1 MPCSKME
8 MPSSKIS
15 IAQNAKDNEVFHKV
29 GRKTIRG
36 SPFLSFLSN
45 LFGDVQKSNGHHRTL
60 ILKVQRHA
68 IMYGL
73 LAP

>member
-29 GRKTIRG
+29 GRKTIKRL
-36 SPFLSFLSN
+36 PISFLPIQS
-45 LFGDVQKSNGHHRTL
+45 FW
-60 ILKVQRHA
+60 
-68 IMYGL
+68 
-73 LAP
+73 